1 MKFTKTLKIEVI
13 LILVTTLLCSSLF
26 IFNRKYSNF
35 DSLSWSSIC
44 KKLLKIQ
51 EQCRNARAMR
61 KTTDVVELIAENGD
75 LLILSISN
83 SNSNQTLRLERRS
96 LTRIK
101 TISTI
106 KNLSNIS
113 MDFKAALNGLPDQ
126 DLTVKAI
133 YQDPAT
139 IQPLALF
146 IDLSLSNPR
155 LIRFSYD

>member
-1 MKFTKTLKIEVI
+1 MV
-13 LILVTTLLCSSLF
+13 
-26 IFNRKYSNF
+26 
-35 DSLSWSSIC
+35 LSIHVVFLWLSVGKSGVVWG
-44 KKLLKIQ
+44 LKIQ
-51 EQCRNARAMR
+51 EQGRNARAMR
-61 KTTDVVELIAENGD
+61 KTTDAVELIAENGD
-75 LLILSISN
+75 LLILSISK

-139 IQPLALF
+139 LQSLALF

-155 LIRFSYD
+155 LIRELQL